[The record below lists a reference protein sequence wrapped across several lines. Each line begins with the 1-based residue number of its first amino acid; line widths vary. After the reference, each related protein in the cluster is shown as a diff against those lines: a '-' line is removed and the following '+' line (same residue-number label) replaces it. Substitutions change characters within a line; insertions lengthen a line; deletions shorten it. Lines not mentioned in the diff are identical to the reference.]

1 MDGLRQMGATLTIV
15 DHTFD
20 AANAS
25 IGLREYRDFI
35 EFEGGE
41 LVGEGGTTKTRRLVL
56 PQPGPDAVLF
66 LKTYRY
72 RGSRWRHRF
81 RTDKATCEARN
92 SRTLERRCGVPTPR
106 VVAFGSRRRGLRL
119 LDAFILT
126 RAIPDSIRLDELF
139 ARRWPVVRES
149 LDDPDRARLLAQVAR
164 TTAAMHDAGFYH
176 VDLQWRNL
184 MISNGPDG
192 LQQVFVIDSPR
203 GGLRRWKPYRQ
214 HGRLRD
220 LSCLYKEARRR
231 MSRTECLRWLRRY
244 LGPNGSVTT
253 ERLLIQ
259 AVLRDRWSKDGSN
272 RIRPDVDGG
281 AVKEGHSNEDRA

>member
-1 MDGLRQMGATLTIV
+1 MGVSLTIV
-15 DHTFD
+15 DHSFD
-20 AANAS
+20 AASAS

-35 EFEGGE
+35 GFDGGE
-41 LVGEGGTTKTRRLVL
+41 LVGEGGTTQTRRLVVR
-56 PQPGPDAVLF
+56 QRGDDAVLF

-81 RTDKATCEARN
+81 RTDKATWEARN

-139 ARRWPVVRES
+139 AMRWPVVGES
-149 LDDPDRARLLAQVAR
+149 LGDPDRARLLAQVAR
-164 TTAAMHDAGFYH
+164 TAAVMHGAGFYH

-184 MISNGPDG
+184 MISTGPDG
-192 LQQVFVIDSPR
+192 LQSVFVIDSPR
-203 GGLRRWKPYRQ
+203 GGLRRWPPYRQ

-253 ERLLIQ
+253 ERLLIR

-272 RIRPDVDGG
+272 RIRPDVEG
-281 AVKEGHSNEDRA
+281 AVNEGHTNEDRA